1 MVSYKLSGGG
11 LSANDPTYVM
21 RKQDA
26 ELYEK
31 LQSGEYCY
39 VFNARQMGKSS
50 LRVKVMKKLRSQ
62 GCKCAAIDMSRLG
75 DFSIQKQSWYDGF
88 LEELFRGFGLAYS
101 IDYQSWIESYQSFTN
116 IQRLARFIEEI
127 LFVNFATEKIYIFL
141 DEIDLLVNLP
151 FKNEFLAF
159 VRSCYNRRAED
170 EKCDYHR
177 LIFCFFGV
185 ATPEDLIRDGRHTPF
200 NIGHPIELTALNFQE
215 GKNLTQGLIGIVEEP
230 EIVLQRVFD
239 WTGGQPFLTQKLC
252 QIIVDHT
259 DSTEPDIDKLVE
271 EHILTYWQEKDYPT
285 HLTYIR
291 HHLLSQNLLTPELL
305 RLYRKILLG
314 GGIKTDESRIQ
325 MVLRLSGIVIKK
337 QDRLVVFNKIY
348 RTIFNLNWI
357 EEQLAILAKNQD
369 KQTPKKM
376 WMRFVFPSLIWGG
389 VISLLALGWRQ
400 QKLDLNDSDRLMQSQ
415 LPLTDRQP
423 PPPRFDERGD
433 RKPPPRFD
441 GRGDQQPP
449 PPRFDERDDRKPP
462 PRFDERGDRRQPPPR
477 FDERDDRKPRPPR
490 SRKRGDRRRPP
501 DYISD
506 DALSLWPLSLPDKQ
520 PPPPRSHRR
529 GDRRRRPRH
538 RPGEG
543 KNLKKLAEFYSQKGY
558 KDAEPLLHS
567 ALAIHEKALGTDHPG
582 IEDSLNSLAALYYSQ
597 GKYTKAEPILQRV
610 LTINEKAFG
619 TDHPHIVHSLYNLA
633 QLYSE
638 QGRYAEAEL
647 LLERALTINEKTF
660 GADHPHVAHSLKNL
674 AELHY
679 EQGKYREAELFQQRA
694 LDIRER

>member
-11 LSANDPTYVM
+11 LSANDPTYVV

-101 IDYQSWIESYQSFTN
+101 IDYQDWIEGYQSLTN

-127 LFVNFATEKIYIFL
+127 LFVNFSTEKIYIFL

-159 VRSCYNRRAED
+159 IRSCYNRRAED
-170 EKCDYHR
+170 ENSDYHR

-215 GKNLTQGLIGIVEEP
+215 GKNLTQGLVGIVEEP
-230 EIVLQRVFD
+230 EIVLRRVFD

-271 EHILTYWQEKDYPT
+271 EFILTYWQEKDYPT

-291 HHLLSQNLLTPELL
+291 HHLLNQNQLTPELL
-305 RLYRKILLG
+305 RLYRKILLRG
-314 GGIKTDESRIQ
+314 EIKTDESRIQ
-325 MVLRLSGIVIKK
+325 MVLRLSGIVVKK
-337 QDRLVVFNKIY
+337 QDKLVVFNKIY

-357 EEQLAILAKNQD
+357 EEQLAILAKDRD
-369 KQTPKKM
+369 KQTPKKK
-376 WMRFVFPSLIWGG
+376 WMRFVFPSLVWGG

-400 QKLDLNDSDRLMQSQ
+400 QKLELNESDRLMQSQ

-423 PPPRFDERGD
+423 RPPRFDERGD
-433 RKPPPRFD
+433 RKPRPPRFD
-441 GRGDQQPP
+441 GRGDRKTPPPRFDGRGDRKPP
-449 PPRFDERDDRKPP
+449 PPRFDG
-462 PRFDERGDRRQPPPR
+462 RG
-477 FDERDDRKPRPPR
+477 DRKPRPHYKSDDALSLLPLSR
-490 SRKRGDRRRPP
+490 SDKQPSSRRFRGRGDRRRPP
-501 DYISD
+501 HHKL
-506 DALSLWPLSLPDKQ
+506 A
-520 PPPPRSHRR
+520 
-529 GDRRRRPRH
+529 
-538 RPGEG
+538 EG
-543 KNLKKLAEFYSQKGY
+543 KNLKKLAEFYSQEGY

-567 ALAIHEKALGTDHPG
+567 ALAINEKALGTDHPG
-582 IEDSLNSLAALYYSQ
+582 IEDSLNNLAALYYSQ

-610 LTINEKAFG
+610 LAINEKALG

-638 QGRYAEAEL
+638 QGKYAEAEL

-674 AELHY
+674 AKLYY

>member
-11 LSANDPTYVM
+11 LSANDPTYVV

-26 ELYEK
+26 ELFEK

-127 LFVNFATEKIYIFL
+127 LFVNFSTEKIYIFL

-159 VRSCYNRRAED
+159 IRSCYNRRAED
-170 EKCDYHR
+170 ENSDYHR

-185 ATPEDLIRDGRHTPF
+185 ATPGDLIRDGRHTPF

-230 EIVLQRVFD
+230 EIVLRRVFD

-271 EHILTYWQEKDYPT
+271 EYILTYWQEKDYPT

-291 HHLLSQNLLTPELL
+291 HHLLSQNQLTPELL
-305 RLYRKILLG
+305 RLYRKILLRG
-314 GGIKTDESRIQ
+314 EVKTDESRIQ
-325 MVLRLSGIVIKK
+325 MVLRLSGIVVKK
-337 QDRLVVFNKIY
+337 QDKLVVFNKIY

-357 EEQLAILAKNQD
+357 EEQLAILAKNRD

-376 WMRFVFPSLIWGG
+376 WMRFVFPGLVWGG

-400 QKLDLNDSDRLMQSQ
+400 QKLELNDSDRLMQSQ

-423 PPPRFDERGD
+423 PPPRFDEG
-433 RKPPPRFD
+433 
-441 GRGDQQPP
+441 G
-449 PPRFDERDDRKPP
+449 
-462 PRFDERGDRRQPPPR
+462 
-477 FDERDDRKPRPPR
+477 DRKPRP
-490 SRKRGDRRRPP
+490 
-501 DYISD
+501 
-506 DALSLWPLSLPDKQ
+506 L
-520 PPPPRSHRR
+520 
-529 GDRRRRPRH
+529 
-538 RPGEG
+538 
-543 KNLKKLAEFYSQKGY
+543 
-558 KDAEPLLHS
+558 
-567 ALAIHEKALGTDHPG
+567 
-582 IEDSLNSLAALYYSQ
+582 
-597 GKYTKAEPILQRV
+597 
-610 LTINEKAFG
+610 
-619 TDHPHIVHSLYNLA
+619 
-633 QLYSE
+633 
-638 QGRYAEAEL
+638 
-647 LLERALTINEKTF
+647 
-660 GADHPHVAHSLKNL
+660 
-674 AELHY
+674 
-679 EQGKYREAELFQQRA
+679 
-694 LDIRER
+694 

>member
-11 LSANDPTYVM
+11 LSANDPTYVV

-101 IDYQSWIESYQSFTN
+101 INYQDWIEGYQSFTN

-127 LFVNFATEKIYIFL
+127 LFVNFSTEKIYIFL

-159 VRSCYNRRAED
+159 IRSCYNRRAED

-230 EIVLQRVFD
+230 EIILRRVFD

-271 EHILTYWQEKDYPT
+271 EYILTYWQEKDYPT

-291 HHLLSQNLLTPELL
+291 HHLLNQNQLTPELL
-305 RLYRKILLG
+305 RLYRKILLRG
-314 GGIKTDESRIQ
+314 GVKTDESRIQ
-325 MVLRLSGIVIKK
+325 MVLRLSGIVVKK
-337 QDRLVVFNKIY
+337 QDKLVVFNKIY

-357 EEQLAILAKNQD
+357 EEQLAILAKDRD
-369 KQTPKKM
+369 KQTPKKK
-376 WMRFVFPSLIWGG
+376 WMRFVYPSLVWGG

-400 QKLDLNDSDRLMQSQ
+400 QKLELNDSDRLMQSQ
-415 LPLTDRQP
+415 LPLADRQLPPPRFDERGDRQP

-433 RKPPPRFD
+433 R
-441 GRGDQQPP
+441 QPP
-449 PPRFDERDDRKPP
+449 PWEISSKYGIKICKNRLSEITEAVCDVLEAGLDE
-462 PRFDERGDRRQPPPR
+462 
-477 FDERDDRKPRPPR
+477 
-490 SRKRGDRRRPP
+490 
-501 DYISD
+501 
-506 DALSLWPLSLPDKQ
+506 
-520 PPPPRSHRR
+520 
-529 GDRRRRPRH
+529 
-538 RPGEG
+538 
-543 KNLKKLAEFYSQKGY
+543 
-558 KDAEPLLHS
+558 
-567 ALAIHEKALGTDHPG
+567 G
-582 IEDSLNSLAALYYSQ
+582 I
-597 GKYTKAEPILQRV
+597 K
-610 LTINEKAFG
+610 
-619 TDHPHIVHSLYNLA
+619 
-633 QLYSE
+633 
-638 QGRYAEAEL
+638 
-647 LLERALTINEKTF
+647 
-660 GADHPHVAHSLKNL
+660 
-674 AELHY
+674 ELHID
-679 EQGKYREAELFQQRA
+679 F
-694 LDIRER
+694 

>member
-127 LFVNFATEKIYIFL
+127 LFVNFSTEKIYIFL

-159 VRSCYNRRAED
+159 IRSCYNRRAED
-170 EKCDYHR
+170 GNSDYHR

-230 EIVLQRVFD
+230 EIVLRRVFD

-291 HHLLSQNLLTPELL
+291 HHLLSQNQLTPELL
-305 RLYRKILLG
+305 KLYRKILLR

-337 QDRLVVFNKIY
+337 QDKLVVFNKIY

-357 EEQLAILAKNQD
+357 EEQLAILAKDRD

-376 WMRFVFPSLIWGG
+376 WMRFVYPSLIWGG

-400 QKLDLNDSDRLMQSQ
+400 QKLELHDSDRLMQSQ
-415 LPLTDRQP
+415 IPLTDRKPPPPRFDERGGRKP

-433 RKPPPRFD
+433 RRP
-441 GRGDQQPP
+441 
-449 PPRFDERDDRKPP
+449 PP
-462 PRFDERGDRRQPPPR
+462 PRFDERGDRRPSPR
-477 FDERDDRKPRPPR
+477 FDQ
-490 SRKRGDRRRPP
+490 RGDRRHPP
-501 DYISD
+501 HHKPD
-506 DALSLWPLSLPDKQ
+506 DALSLLPLSQPDKQ
-520 PPPPRSHRR
+520 PPPPRFRRR
-529 GDRRRRPRH
+529 GDRRRSSHH
-538 RPGEG
+538 RFAEG
-543 KNLKKLAEFYSQKGY
+543 KNLKKLAQFYSQEEY

-567 ALAIHEKALGTDHPG
+567 ALAINEKALGTDHPD
-582 IEDSLNSLAALYYSQ
+582 IEDSLNNLAALYYSQ

-610 LTINEKAFG
+610 LTINEKALG

-633 QLYSE
+633 QIYSE

-660 GADHPHVAHSLKNL
+660 GVKHRNVAHSLKNL
-674 AELHY
+674 ADLYY
-679 EQGKYREAELFQQRA
+679 EQGKYKEAELFQQRA
-694 LDIRER
+694 LDIREH

>member
-127 LFVNFATEKIYIFL
+127 LFVNFSTEKIYIFL

-159 VRSCYNRRAED
+159 IRSCYNRRAED
-170 EKCDYHR
+170 GNSDYHR

-230 EIVLQRVFD
+230 EIILRRVFD

-291 HHLLSQNLLTPELL
+291 HHLLSQNQLTPELL
-305 RLYRKILLG
+305 KLYRKILLR

-325 MVLRLSGIVIKK
+325 MVLRLSGIVVKK

-357 EEQLAILAKNQD
+357 EEQLASLAKDRD
-369 KQTPKKM
+369 KQTPKKK
-376 WMRFVFPSLIWGG
+376 WMRFVYPSLVWGG

-400 QKLDLNDSDRLMQSQ
+400 QKLELHDSDRLMQSQ
-415 LPLTDRQP
+415 IPLTDRKPPPPRFDERGGRKP

-433 RKPPPRFD
+433 RRPLPPRFD
-441 GRGDQQPP
+441 GRGDRRPS
-449 PPRFDERDDRKPP
+449 PRFDQ
-462 PRFDERGDRRQPPPR
+462 RGDRRHPPHH
-477 FDERDDRKPRPPR
+477 KP
-490 SRKRGDRRRPP
+490 
-501 DYISD
+501 D
-506 DALSLWPLSLPDKQ
+506 DALSLLPLSQPDKQ
-520 PPPPRSHRR
+520 PPPPRFRRR
-529 GDRRRRPRH
+529 GDRRRSSHH
-538 RPGEG
+538 RFAEG
-543 KNLKKLAEFYSQKGY
+543 KNLKKLAQFYSQEGY

-567 ALAIHEKALGTDHPG
+567 ALAINEKALGTDHPD
-582 IEDSLNSLAALYYSQ
+582 IEDSLNNLAALYYSQ

-610 LTINEKAFG
+610 LTINEKALG

-633 QLYSE
+633 QIYSE

-660 GADHPHVAHSLKNL
+660 GVKHRNVAHSLKNL
-674 AELHY
+674 ADLYY
-679 EQGKYREAELFQQRA
+679 EQGKYKEAELFQQRA
-694 LDIRER
+694 LDIREH

>member
-11 LSANDPTYVM
+11 LSANDPTYVV

-101 IDYQSWIESYQSFTN
+101 IDYQDWIEGYQSLTN

-127 LFVNFATEKIYIFL
+127 LFVNFSTEKIYIFL

-159 VRSCYNRRAED
+159 IRSCYNRRAED

-215 GKNLTQGLIGIVEEP
+215 GKNLTQGLVGIVEEP
-230 EIVLQRVFD
+230 EIVLRRVFD

-271 EHILTYWQEKDYPT
+271 EYILTYWQEKDYPT

-291 HHLLSQNLLTPELL
+291 HHLLNQNQLTPELL
-305 RLYRKILLG
+305 RLYRKILLRG
-314 GGIKTDESRIQ
+314 EIKTDESRIQ
-325 MVLRLSGIVIKK
+325 MVLRLSGIVVKK
-337 QDRLVVFNKIY
+337 QDKLVVFNKIY

-357 EEQLAILAKNQD
+357 EEQLAILAKDRD
-369 KQTPKKM
+369 KQTPKKK
-376 WMRFVFPSLIWGG
+376 WMRFVFPSLVWGG

-400 QKLDLNDSDRLMQSQ
+400 QKLELNESDRLMQSQ

-423 PPPRFDERGD
+423 RPPRFDERGDRKPRPPRFDERGDRKPRPPRFDGRGDRRPRPPRFDERDNRKPPPPRFDERGD
-433 RKPPPRFD
+433 RKP
-441 GRGDQQPP
+441 
-449 PPRFDERDDRKPP
+449 
-462 PRFDERGDRRQPPPR
+462 
-477 FDERDDRKPRPPR
+477 RPHY
-490 SRKRGDRRRPP
+490 K
-501 DYISD
+501 SD
-506 DALSLWPLSLPDKQ
+506 DALSLLPLSRSDKQ
-520 PPPPRSHRR
+520 PSSRRFRGR
-529 GDRRRRPRH
+529 GDRRRSSHDRLT
-538 RPGEG
+538 ED
-543 KNLKKLAEFYSQKGY
+543 KNLKKLAEFYSQEGY

-567 ALAIHEKALGTDHPG
+567 ALAINEKALGTDHPG
-582 IEDSLNSLAALYYSQ
+582 IEDSLNNLAALYYSQ

-610 LTINEKAFG
+610 LAINEKALG

-633 QLYSE
+633 QLYSD

-674 AELHY
+674 AKLYY

>member
-88 LEELFRGFGLAYS
+88 LEELFRGFGLAYR
-101 IDYQSWIESYQSFTN
+101 IDYQSWIEGYQTLTN

-127 LFVNFATEKIYIFL
+127 LFVNFSTEKIYIFL

-159 VRSCYNRRAED
+159 IRSCYNHRSED
-170 EKCDYHR
+170 EKSDYHR

-230 EIVLQRVFD
+230 EIVLRRVFD

-259 DSTEPDIDKLVE
+259 DNTEPDIDKLVE

-291 HHLLSQNLLTPELL
+291 HHLLSQNQLTPELL
-305 RLYRKILLG
+305 RLYRKILLRG
-314 GGIKTDESRIQ
+314 GVKTDESRIQ
-325 MVLRLSGIVIKK
+325 MVLRLSGIVVKK

-357 EEQLAILAKNQD
+357 EEQLASLAKDRD
-369 KQTPKKM
+369 KQTPKKK
-376 WMRFVFPSLIWGG
+376 WMRFVYPSLVWGG

-400 QKLDLNDSDRLMQSQ
+400 QKLELHDSDRLMQSQ
-415 LPLTDRQP
+415 IPLTDRKP

-433 RKPPPRFD
+433 RRPSPRFD
-441 GRGDQQPP
+441 Q
-449 PPRFDERDDRKPP
+449 
-462 PRFDERGDRRQPPPR
+462 RGDRRPSPR
-477 FDERDDRKPRPPR
+477 FDQ
-490 SRKRGDRRRPP
+490 RGDRRP
-501 DYISD
+501 S
-506 DALSLWPLSLPDKQ
+506 
-520 PPPPRSHRR
+520 PRFDQR
-529 GDRRRRPRH
+529 GDRRHPPHHKPDDALNLLPLSRSYKQPSSRRFRGRGDRRPPPHH

-543 KNLKKLAEFYSQKGY
+543 KNLKKLAQFYSQEGY

-567 ALAIHEKALGTDHPG
+567 ALAINEKALGTEHPD
-582 IEDSLNSLAALYYSQ
+582 IEDSLNNLAALYYSQ

-610 LTINEKAFG
+610 LAINEKALG

-633 QLYSE
+633 QIYSE
-638 QGRYAEAEL
+638 QGKYAEAEL

-660 GADHPHVAHSLKNL
+660 GVKHRNVAHSLKNL
-674 AELHY
+674 ADLYY
-679 EQGKYREAELFQQRA
+679 EQGKYKEAELFQQRA
-694 LDIRER
+694 LDIREH

>member
-127 LFVNFATEKIYIFL
+127 LFVNFSTEKIYIFL

-159 VRSCYNRRAED
+159 IRSCYNRRAED
-170 EKCDYHR
+170 GNSDYHR

-230 EIVLQRVFD
+230 EIVLRRVFD

-291 HHLLSQNLLTPELL
+291 HHLLSQNQLTPELL
-305 RLYRKILLG
+305 KLYRKILLR

-325 MVLRLSGIVIKK
+325 MVLRLSGIVVKK

-357 EEQLAILAKNQD
+357 EEQLAILAKDRD

-376 WMRFVFPSLIWGG
+376 WMRFVYPSLIWGG

-400 QKLDLNDSDRLMQSQ
+400 QKLELHDSDRLMQSQ
-415 LPLTDRQP
+415 IPLTDRKP
-423 PPPRFDERGD
+423 PPPRFDERGG
-433 RKPPPRFD
+433 RKPPPPRFDQRGDRRPLPPRFD
-441 GRGDQQPP
+441 GRGDRRPS
-449 PPRFDERDDRKPP
+449 PRFDQ
-462 PRFDERGDRRQPPPR
+462 RGDRRHPPHH
-477 FDERDDRKPRPPR
+477 KP
-490 SRKRGDRRRPP
+490 
-501 DYISD
+501 D
-506 DALSLWPLSLPDKQ
+506 DALSLLPLSQPDKQ
-520 PPPPRSHRR
+520 PPPPRFRRR
-529 GDRRRRPRH
+529 GDRRRSSHH
-538 RPGEG
+538 RFAEG
-543 KNLKKLAEFYSQKGY
+543 KNLKKLAQFYSQEEY

-567 ALAIHEKALGTDHPG
+567 ALAINEKALGTDHPD
-582 IEDSLNSLAALYYSQ
+582 IEDSLNNLAALYYSQ

-610 LTINEKAFG
+610 LTINEKALG

-633 QLYSE
+633 QIYSE

-660 GADHPHVAHSLKNL
+660 GVKHRNVAHSLKNL
-674 AELHY
+674 ADLYY
-679 EQGKYREAELFQQRA
+679 EQGNYREAELFQQRA
-694 LDIRER
+694 LDIREH